1 MPVDTDVYYYHAHFG
16 FDDNGFE
23 ERDEYGFV
31 IANGFKHAMSKIH
44 DYYRDD
50 LMSVQIEYI
59 GDTGMVCINN
69 KAVAEV
75 FKASYTKTHYGE
87 E

>member
-1 MPVDTDVYYYHAHFG
+1 MPIDTDVYYYHAHFG
-16 FDDNGFE
+16 FDDKGFE
-23 ERDEYGFV
+23 ECDEYGFV
-31 IANGFKHAMSKIH
+31 VAGSFNEVMSKIH

-59 GDTGMVCINN
+59 GDSGMVCINN
-69 KAVAEV
+69 KEVAEA